1 MTKITHIYTLNK
13 EIARV
18 NKKIDQKILKGE
30 SYNRESRQHKILRAQ
45 LRQVEKDNAFSRSL
59 RLLSLFA

>member
-1 MTKITHIYTLNK
+1 MTKLTHIYTLNK

-30 SYNRESRQHKILRAQ
+30 AYNREARQHKVLRSQ
-45 LRQVEKDNAFSRSL
+45 LRQIEKDAAFSRSF
-59 RLLSLFA
+59 RILSIFA